1 MAPSCHVTL
10 WFQTSDS
17 CQQTAASFL
26 WCLLKT
32 QLQMFWPVLSHY
44 GVKSVKSVGSALIS
58 GRLPFGSAI
67 SSICAANSSHGPW
80 RLCEASR
87 QWSRKDCIVVWGPK
101 QLLVSDQ
108 QTSLAQLAEGRK
120 RDKLP
125 TTLCHLWWLCQSA
138 EASLSWARL
147 KTWRGEAFK
156 QGSQEKESLRAWRQA
171 AETILLFR
179 TEAFRETKTKVFVTD
194 RAQVPLWCHFGSRRG
209 TWNNEFCFPCVL
221 CFPRGTP
228 CFPHRAWQCAG
239 RCWARSRPTTTCLL
253 LYGPPLPRWQGIL
266 ERIWNF

>member
-108 QTSLAQLAEGRK
+108 QTSLAQLAERRK

-179 TEAFRETKTKVFVTD
+179 TEAFPSLFLFLFFRTPELAFSFTKSFVSGPSASQFSF
-194 RAQVPLWCHFGSRRG
+194 RAEMAFNPPFLQFACEISQKNLATYSIASFHILVAWESIKSQWVQL
-209 TWNNEFCFPCVL
+209 VL
-221 CFPRGTP
+221 PI
-228 CFPHRAWQCAG
+228 
-239 RCWARSRPTTTCLL
+239 SV
-253 LYGPPLPRWQGIL
+253 
-266 ERIWNF
+266 